1 MKNDTVYDKSFCGGG
16 VLELVKD
23 SGAARWSFGGGG
35 VLEFVKDSGAG
46 RCEIEVC
53 GEKSL

>member
-1 MKNDTVYDKSFCGGG
+1 VKNDTVYDQSFRGGG

-35 VLEFVKDSGAG
+35 VLELVKDSGVA
-46 RCEIEVC
+46 RCRRRT
-53 GEKSL
+53 S